1 MEHIYAEKHS
11 AIYFTNTDSLKEH
24 FSFVYFIYDQL
35 FYVYSC
41 LKGSF
46 ECIIEILFVI
56 KQIEF
61 NENYLMGQKEP
72 HNNDRFLQLDLEIQ
86 I

>member
-46 ECIIEILFVI
+46 ECII
-56 KQIEF
+56 
-61 NENYLMGQKEP
+61 
-72 HNNDRFLQLDLEIQ
+72 
-86 I
+86 